1 MAPFILGERTNT
13 WSTNGN
19 HVFDVSTQLTALK
32 RSLRV
37 ISNSASLYGSDSILL
52 MGKSPE
58 KISSSLRFANP
69 YEEILK
75 TAAISSG
82 ASYFSGDSETWVS
95 GSFTNKTTR
104 AITDDEHL
112 GDSGTHEGNMKNDSV
127 LPSLIFAIGI
137 SGLEQPL
144 QEAFKVGIPI
154 IAVVD
159 SDCNPR
165 INDRFIDYIIPGNDD
180 SVRSYAFF
188 YSLVCQAIQS
198 PYGS

>member
-1 MAPFILGERTNT
+1 MAPFILGERVNT

-82 ASYFSGDSETWVS
+82 ASYFSGDSET
-95 GSFTNKTTR
+95 
-104 AITDDEHL
+104 
-112 GDSGTHEGNMKNDSV
+112 
-127 LPSLIFAIGI
+127 
-137 SGLEQPL
+137 
-144 QEAFKVGIPI
+144 
-154 IAVVD
+154 
-159 SDCNPR
+159 
-165 INDRFIDYIIPGNDD
+165 
-180 SVRSYAFF
+180 
-188 YSLVCQAIQS
+188 
-198 PYGS
+198 

>member
-1 MAPFILGERTNT
+1 MN
-13 WSTNGN
+13 
-19 HVFDVSTQLTALK
+19 
-32 RSLRV
+32 
-37 ISNSASLYGSDSILL
+37 
-52 MGKSPE
+52 
-58 KISSSLRFANP
+58 
-69 YEEILK
+69 
-75 TAAISSG
+75 
-82 ASYFSGDSETWVS
+82 
-95 GSFTNKTTR
+95 
-104 AITDDEHL
+104 
-112 GDSGTHEGNMKNDSV
+112 NDSV

-188 YSLVCQAIQS
+188 YSLVCQAIQK
-198 PYGS
+198 GNNTT